1 MKNDYECPR
10 CHNIFPK
17 SNIVMHNV
25 RCTDE
30 NPMPLDQSRQIQLN
44 PQKNNRVDNTAKSNE
59 KEKENNPRIK
69 EIYLKERPKIE
80 EIPPKHDQQPNQ
92 GLNREEY
99 KNLSQSGEFPEIFV
113 CEKCHETLPLSEK
126 KDHML
131 CHNLQSMEANTVNN
145 NEDNLQFSQ
154 RAIEQQKLIEKQ
166 IEREN
171 QMRRQMENQRQQN
184 QRREENNMRNQ
195 NNLMDSDTNMLS
207 ESDMQF
213 FGNMP
218 GFNVPQNTHT
228 QNARVIISRTGPDG
242 RTIVQQFNRGG
253 SDDIDS
259 LMGNMMNP
267 MMPMM
272 NPRSI
277 FNDSGNRRRQ
287 FIPFNMFSNN
297 RNDNFHSIFEQIL
310 QRMRS
315 HEHPTDQHILNELP
329 ETEIDDVTKLDPEKK
344 NCVICLEDFKNGDK
358 ATVLPCIHLF
368 HSNCIQNW
376 LKTQN
381 CCPICK
387 FKLTGENLNS
397 QP

>member
-1 MKNDYECPR
+1 MNNDYTCPK
-10 CHNIFPK
+10 CKNHFPK
-17 SNIVMHNV
+17 SNQIMHDLK
-25 RCTDE
+25 CTVE

-44 PQKNNRVDNTAKSNE
+44 PQENNQVDNSAKSNE

-69 EIYLKERPKIE
+69 ETYLKENPKIE
-80 EIPPKHDQQPNQ
+80 EIPPKPDQQPNQ
-92 GLNREEY
+92 GLNHQES

-131 CHNLQSMEANTVNN
+131 CHNLQSMEVNSVN

-154 RAIEQQKLIEKQ
+154 RAIEQQKMIEKQ

-184 QRREENNMRNQ
+184 QRQRENNMRNQ

-213 FGNMP
+213 FGNGP
-218 GFNVPQNTHT
+218 GFNFPQNTRH
-228 QNARVIISRTGPDG
+228 QRVIISRTGPDG
-242 RTIVQQFNRGG
+242 RTIVQQFNRGD
-253 SDDIDS
+253 SDDINS
-259 LMGNMMNP
+259 MMGNMMNP

-272 NPRSI
+272 NPLSM
-277 FNDSGNRRRQ
+277 RRRQ

-297 RNDNFHSIFEQIL
+297 DNNFDSFFGQFL
-310 QRMRS
+310 QRMRN